1 MSVEK
6 PIDIITVDASADGND
21 NKFLEKVR
29 NKLEGELTHT
39 SVEKMVDGVLAK
51 LKKGECIGKLEIVGH
66 GDAGLLAVGSRRSG
80 SITGKRINGG
90 KDEWD
95 DQLLRLKG
103 KFCEKGKIVLAGCS
117 VGVCDKGAAKMLEVA
132 NLLDV
137 KVCAASKTIKPGDF
151 GKNGYKGQTTEVSP
165 GDKAGCRLAE
175 DPKRVKKLSKVKDH
189 GSRLISPNKVK
200 ALGLKR
206 SGASHSHSTVYPI
219 HDKEV
224 IQSLFEYVDFSTAYD
239 GNELSSIID
248 VELSVSFNDYV
259 TDSWAVILNYE
270 AIEIV
275 RNNNFLLFEITNSK
289 AFKCQIE
296 WLMNIQSNTDA
307 LYRDMFGFN
316 TQRPNSSQGQPLK
329 EFRALV
335 LAKIDK
341 PYRSLSGQE
350 LLNSPLSVIKG
361 IGPVTEQQLMEALN
375 INTVA
380 DLAVI
385 NVDNR
390 WTKIARN
397 IETLAQMEAESK
409 Q

>member
-6 PIDIITVDASADGND
+6 PIDIITVDASPDGAK

-66 GDAGLLAVGSRRSG
+66 GDNGILVVGARRSG
-80 SITGKRINGG
+80 DVAGKRINGG

-117 VGVCDKGAAKMLEVA
+117 VGVCDKGATKMLEVA
-132 NLLDV
+132 NLLNV
-137 KVCAASKTIKPGDF
+137 KVCAASKTINPSDF
-151 GKNGYKGQTTEVSP
+151 GKNGYKSETTEVSP
-165 GDKAGCRLAE
+165 GDKAGCRKPE
-175 DPKRVKKLSKVKDH
+175 DPKRVKKLKKLKDD
-189 GSRLISPNKVK
+189 GFRYIAPEKIK
-200 ALGLKR
+200 ALGLKL
-206 SGASHSHSTVYPI
+206 SGADISHATVLPI
-219 HDKEV
+219 RETEV
-224 IQSLFEYVDFSTAYD
+224 IQSLFEYVDFNTPYD
-239 GNELSSIID
+239 GNDLSSVVD
-248 VELSVSFNDYV
+248 VEISVSFNEYV
-259 TDSWAVILNYE
+259 NDSWAVILGYE

-275 RNNNFLLFEITNSK
+275 RNNKFLLFAITNSE

-296 WLMNIQSNTDA
+296 WLMNIQTNTDA

-316 TQRPNSSQGQPLK
+316 TQRPNSTQGQPLK

-335 LAKIDK
+335 VASIDK
-341 PYRSLSGQE
+341 PYRSHSGQE

-380 DLAVI
+380 DLAAI

-397 IETLAQMEAESK
+397 IQTLAQMEAENK
-409 Q
+409 

>member
-6 PIDIITVDASADGND
+6 PIDIITVDASPDGAK

-66 GDAGLLAVGSRRSG
+66 GNNGLLIVGARRSG
-80 SITGKRINGG
+80 NVAGKRINGG

-117 VGVCDKGAAKMLEVA
+117 VGVCDKGAEKMLELA
-132 NLLDV
+132 NLLNV
-137 KVCAASKTIKPGDF
+137 KVCAASKTIYPSDF
-151 GKNGYKGQTTEVSP
+151 GKNGYKSETTEVSP
-165 GDKAGCRLAE
+165 GDKAGCRKQE
-175 DPKRVKKLSKVKDH
+175 DPKRVKKLKKLKDD
-189 GSRLISPNKVK
+189 GFRYIAPEKIK
-200 ALGLKR
+200 ALGLKL
-206 SGASHSHSTVYPI
+206 SGAELSHASVLPI
-219 HDKEV
+219 RETEV
-224 IQSLFEYVDFSTAYD
+224 IQSLFEYVDFSTAYN
-239 GNELSSIID
+239 GNDLSSVID
-248 VELSVSFNDYV
+248 VELSVSFNEYV
-259 TDSWAVILNYE
+259 NDSWAVILGYE

-275 RNNNFLLFEITNSK
+275 RNNNFLLFEITNSE

-316 TQRPNSSQGQPLK
+316 TQRPSSSQGQPLK

-380 DLAVI
+380 DLAAI
-385 NVDNR
+385 NVDSR

-409 Q
+409 